1 MSCPETPAGVRERHD
16 ELTASVGGVRL
27 PNPNSLHAAIYPAN
41 VKAWRNRGLLFE
53 DVAQPALWDAAS

>member
-1 MSCPETPAGVRERHD
+1 MRERHD